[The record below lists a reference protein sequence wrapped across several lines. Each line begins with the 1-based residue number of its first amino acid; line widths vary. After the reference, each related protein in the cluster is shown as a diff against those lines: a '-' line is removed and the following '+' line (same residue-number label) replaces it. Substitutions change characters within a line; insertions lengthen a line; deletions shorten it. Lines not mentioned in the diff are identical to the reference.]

1 MANENEKLIKVKKSC
16 KAVIIVA
23 RIMMIFMIIG
33 TVAGLIAGGKI
44 WSMGSDF
51 DAALDQLETNG
62 VVTTGDSFGSTTIF
76 HLEKFDADNIQTSV
90 PAIREK
96 LDTCPQ
102 CFVYSM
108 NIFMVAGICAISA
121 LVMVLVIFTFKAIL
135 KNDTP
140 FCDPAISMMTITLIV
155 LTGIFFLTAGTGTA
169 VLMAVIT
176 WAIYTVMQYGKAL
189 QIQSDE
195 TL

>member
-1 MANENEKLIKVKKSC
+1 MSNENEKLLKVKKSC

-23 RIMMIFMIIG
+23 RILMIILIVC
-33 TVAGLIAGGKI
+33 TVVSLIAGGKI

-51 DAALDQLETNG
+51 DAAFDQLEANG
-62 VVTTGDSFGSTTIF
+62 VITTGDSFGSATVF
-76 HLEKFDADNIQTSV
+76 HLDKFNADNIQTSV

-102 CFVYSM
+102 SFIYSV
-108 NIFMVAGICAISA
+108 NLFMAAGICAISA

-140 FCDPAISMMTITLIV
+140 FCDPAISMMTITLIA

>member
-1 MANENEKLIKVKKSC
+1 MTNENEKLLKVKKSC
-16 KAVIIVA
+16 KAVCIVA
-23 RIMMIFMIIG
+23 RILMIFMIIG
-33 TVAGLIAGGKI
+33 TVAALIGGSKI

-51 DAALDQLETNG
+51 DAAFAQLEANG
-62 VVTTGDSFGSTTIF
+62 VVTTGDSFGGSSVF
-76 HLEKFDADNIQTSV
+76 HLDKFDPDNIQTSV

-102 CFVYSM
+102 SFVYSVYL
-108 NIFMVAGICAISA
+108 FMTAGVCAVLA
-121 LVMVLVIFTFKAIL
+121 LVMGLVIATFKAII
-135 KNDTP
+135 KNNTP

-155 LTGIFFLTAGTGTA
+155 LTGIFFLTAGTGTGA
-169 VLMAVIT
+169 ILAVIT
-176 WAIYTVMQYGKAL
+176 WAIYTIMQYGKAL